1 MAPYHLLLALFLLPA
16 LAAGHQHPSTYGSS
30 ALSEWRNAKASYYA
44 ADPEDAIGGA
54 CGFGDLGKHGYGM
67 ATVGL
72 STALFERGAACG
84 GCYEV
89 KCVEDLKYCLPGTS
103 IVVTATNFCA
113 PNFGLAADAGGVCN
127 PPNHHFL
134 LPIQAFEKIA
144 LWKAGVMPIQYRR
157 VKCLRDGGVRF
168 SVAGR
173 SFFLTVLI
181 SNVGGAGDVRSV
193 KIKGTE
199 SGWLSMGRNWGQIW
213 HINSDFRGQP
223 ISFEL
228 TSSDG
233 KTLTNYNV
241 VPKEWDFGK
250 TYTGKQFLL

>member
-1 MAPYHLLLALFLLPA
+1 M
-16 LAAGHQHPSTYGSS
+16 
-30 ALSEWRNAKASYYA
+30 
-44 ADPEDAIGGA
+44 
-54 CGFGDLGKHGYGM
+54 
-67 ATVGL
+67 
-72 STALFERGAACG
+72 
-84 GCYEV
+84 
-89 KCVEDLKYCLPGTS
+89 
-103 IVVTATNFCA
+103 
-113 PNFGLAADAGGVCN
+113 
-127 PPNHHFL
+127 
-134 LPIQAFEKIA
+134 
-144 LWKAGVMPIQYRR
+144 
-157 VKCLRDGGVRF
+157 RF
-168 SVAGR
+168 AVAGR

-223 ISFEL
+223 LSFEL